1 MARPLAVG
9 DKVVYRL
16 FNLISG
22 RSYGPLGIGVIMKIA
37 PGEREWQS
45 DEIMYTVRRSNGSQI
60 ELHHKEIKRRLS

>member
-16 FNLISG
+16 FNSISG
-22 RSYGPLGIGVIMKIA
+22 RSYGPLDTGVIVKIA

-45 DEIMYTVRRSNGSQI
+45 DEIMYTVRRPNGPQI
-60 ELHHKEIKRRLS
+60 ELHRKEIKRRLP